1 MYLHRDDVS
10 RMMKIFNKFPD
21 VEVAEIQQDTSSG
34 IGAHTTMII
43 ETRVN
48 DEPGRFEIVVSS
60 VENW

>member
-10 RMMKIFNKFPD
+10 RMMEIFKKFPD
-21 VEVAEIQQDTSSG
+21 VEVAEVQQDTSSG

-43 ETRVN
+43 ETKVN
-48 DEPGRFEIVVSS
+48 DESGRFEIVVSS